1 MAQTT
6 QPHDGS
12 VDDFINEIGDDVKRS
27 DCIQLCRIME
37 DVTGEESVMWGTSIV
52 GFGKYHYV
60 YESGTE
66 GDWLLTGF
74 SPRKKNLS
82 IYMMDGFKNHKQLLS
97 QLGKHK
103 TSVSCLYISRL
114 SDVDLGILEKLLR
127 ASIKNI
133 RKKYC

>member
-1 MAQTT
+1 MAQKT

-12 VDDFINEIGDDVKRS
+12 VDDFINEIEDDVKRS
-27 DCIQLCRIME
+27 DSLQLCRIME
-37 DVTGEESVMWGTSIV
+37 DVTGEEPVMWGTSIV

-82 IYMMDGFKNHKQLLS
+82 IYMMDGFKNHTQLLS
-97 QLGKHK
+97 KLGKHK
-103 TSVSCLYISRL
+103 TSVSCLYISKL
-114 SDVDLGILEKLLR
+114 SDVDLGVLEKLLR